1 MMAIAKQH
9 DETLTL
15 TAAQETLGVSRTT
28 LWRIIRSYQIQTL
41 TDVLDTRIKL
51 VKKCDI
57 ERVLEDAEKVR
68 RGIAA

>member
-1 MMAIAKQH
+1 MAIARQH

-15 TAAQETLGVSRTT
+15 TAAQEMLGVSRTT

-51 VKKCDI
+51 VKKSDI

>member
-1 MMAIAKQH
+1 MAIAKQH

-15 TAAQETLGVSRTT
+15 TAAQEMLGVSRTT

-51 VKKCDI
+51 VRKRDI

>member
-1 MMAIAKQH
+1 MAIAKQH

-15 TAAQETLGVSRTT
+15 TAAQEMLGVSRTT

-51 VKKCDI
+51 VKKSDI

>member
-1 MMAIAKQH
+1 MAIAKQH

-15 TAAQETLGVSRTT
+15 TAAQEMLGVSRTT

-51 VKKCDI
+51 VRKSDI

>member
-1 MMAIAKQH
+1 MMAIARQH

-15 TAAQETLGVSRTT
+15 TAAQEMLGVSRTT

-51 VKKCDI
+51 VKKSDI

>member
-15 TAAQETLGVSRTT
+15 TAAQEMLGVSRTT

-51 VKKCDI
+51 VKKSDI

>member
-1 MMAIAKQH
+1 MAIAKQH
-9 DETLTL
+9 GETLTL
-15 TAAQETLGVSRTT
+15 TAAQEMLGVSRTT
-28 LWRIIRSYQIQTL
+28 LWRIIRSYQLQTL

-51 VKKCDI
+51 VKKRDI

>member
-1 MMAIAKQH
+1 MTIARLNN
-9 DETLTL
+9 ETLTL
-15 TAAQETLGVSRTT
+15 TAAQEMLGVSRTT

-41 TDVLDTRIKL
+41 TDVLDTRLKL
-51 VKKCDI
+51 VKKSDI